1 MIVLAV
7 EPDPRL
13 AATVR
18 HVVCDLVRAELEL
31 VASVELA
38 VEVLQTE
45 TPDLILLPALVSPAD
60 EGTLLAALRSRP
72 ECSHID
78 MLITPA
84 FEEEPE
90 TVAPRGW
97 RRWRSRRPVNGSRG
111 VDERKLFAERL
122 GWSLVRA
129 RQQRAQTA
137 PSPPAAESSQPDAES
152 VEGQANQ
159 VVTTALVPLSVA
171 SPPPAQALILREP
184 SPSIVRGFET
194 NRRASPRYLAS
205 ELRGLREARI
215 RFGPEVSLVDVSMGG
230 ALIETDTRLQP
241 DSEAVLEI
249 VGNLHRAV
257 PFRVVRSQATIA
269 DGALRYRGAC
279 AFTQSIDVADLLETC
294 LTAPNLVSSDRSDT
308 DDVLEL
314 LERQLPSL
322 RREQLVKLLSV
333 LRSGQPPANALERE
347 ALDLL
352 NFALSALK
360 PGVAPAVQAP
370 VIEPP
375 ASHGDP
381 ALQAPEGPDDPSNR
395 RRHLRVYGP
404 FDGLRLGAIET
415 PLTIRDSQRGRMLRR
430 LSRRRESGTS
440 PLDRTAGAWR
450 RLDHDDG
457 RSRPRSTR
465 LRIRSAVRRHP

>member
-1 MIVLAV
+1 MS
-7 EPDPRL
+7 
-13 AATVR
+13 
-18 HVVCDLVRAELEL
+18 
-31 VASVELA
+31 ASSSPNGSA
-38 VEVLQTE
+38 GRSS
-45 TPDLILLPALVSPAD
+45 TP
-60 EGTLLAALRSRP
+60 
-72 ECSHID
+72 
-78 MLITPA
+78 
-84 FEEEPE
+84 
-90 TVAPRGW
+90 
-97 RRWRSRRPVNGSRG
+97 GSRG
-111 VDERKLFAERL
+111 RRPLA
-122 GWSLVRA
+122 S
-129 RQQRAQTA
+129 
-137 PSPPAAESSQPDAES
+137 SPVAESSHPDAES

-159 VVTTALVPLSVA
+159 VVTTALVPVSVA
-171 SPPPAQALILREP
+171 SPPPDQALILRAP

-269 DGALRYRGAC
+269 GGALRYRGAC

-333 LRSGQPPANALERE
+333 LHSGQPPANALERE

-360 PGVAPAVQAP
+360 PGVAPAVQ
-370 VIEPP
+370 
-375 ASHGDP
+375 
-381 ALQAPEGPDDPSNR
+381 
-395 RRHLRVYGP
+395 
-404 FDGLRLGAIET
+404 
-415 PLTIRDSQRGRMLRR
+415 IR
-430 LSRRRESGTS
+430 
-440 PLDRTAGAWR
+440 
-450 RLDHDDG
+450 
-457 RSRPRSTR
+457 
-465 LRIRSAVRRHP
+465 